1 MNATTHQRQRA
12 VRIEIGAEARSYV
25 SEGQRVTLVPL
36 TIKRR
41 QNRKLLIPPAP
52 EIADRIGGFDVPMIK
67 TLGKA
72 FCSSTPAATC
82 VPSSADGSSCLN
94 LAVAVTMPTTV
105 PSGRFWPEATVTRSR
120 E

>member
-25 SEGQRVTLVPL
+25 SEGQRATLVPL

-67 TLGKA
+67 TLGKPSRPTRRSIDR
-72 FCSSTPAATC
+72 FLRRRT
-82 VPSSADGSSCLN
+82 PSSGCW
-94 LAVAVTMPTTV
+94 
-105 PSGRFWPEATVTRSR
+105 RR
-120 E
+120 